1 MFATNYT
8 KVIVI
13 VMLILKIAFAI
24 LYELVWSCKLSSLLL
39 LVLSSKN
46 YSGTPVL
53 RYCKGTAK

>member
-24 LYELVWSCKLSSLLL
+24 LYELVWSCK
-39 LVLSSKN
+39 
-46 YSGTPVL
+46 
-53 RYCKGTAK
+53 